1 MADLNDFPGGSG
13 GIATLV
19 GGTAAA
25 IVAAWR
31 YLKTAG
37 PNDANAAANSSAQIA
52 AIGQYQKM
60 LEDER
65 EARAE
70 DAKRAAAELVVVRTA
85 WAEDVRTR
93 NADYQAERQARLASD
108 AKREEA
114 MQELWTLRGQV
125 RALTE
130 QVQTL
135 QAIVN
140 RLPGGTNG

>member
-52 AIGQYQKM
+52 AIAYYQKI

-65 EARAE
+65 EARAA
-70 DAKRAAAELVVVRTA
+70 DAARASAEQTALRTA
-85 WAEDVRTR
+85 WAKDIETRT
-93 NADYQAERQARLASD
+93 ADYQAERSARLASD
-108 AKREEA
+108 AKRDEV

-125 RALTE
+125 HALTN
-130 QVQTL
+130 QVQVL
-135 QAIVN
+135 QATIN
-140 RLPGGTNG
+140 RLAGEKNG